1 MVDTAAERNAET
13 GSRVQLD
20 WKSVAGLLAG
30 AGSARGS
37 SKWIGLRVIDTVF
50 LNASCKVERWIF
62 TAKTGQAAAKKR
74 GEGLDKLAER
84 FSRFALANPHNQEQ
98 LVALITL
105 ANATEKRVAVTAA
118 ALNTLLLAPAG
129 ANATL
134 AGSWLQCFLR
144 PRGGVNTYLSSVWHG
159 PGTAVTVSQVMPLYT
174 AHSVGQS
181 ADTSVPAASSAAD
194 LASLQTDVAKHT
206 EELAAFLSSA
216 VSPGHALQSFA
227 AEFILDDNSDLWL
240 SAVQNTVTLRTEPT
254 AAAQPIAAS
263 NSTADSTVAAASASS
278 ATGAKASASSDSSSS
293 SSSSVVPI
301 IQRSAGVYVSN
312 VHAGSLRGLSAWRE
326 TAPGV
331 WALSAERYSSASA
344 RSNSSGSAS
353 TTAVPTAWSDES
365 PAVTATAVT
374 ASNSSSSSSFAE
386 LSAQRWQV
394 TARSVLLALQLE
406 PFLKGEAAAAVGSS
420 SSATA
425 AEIAKVWRDKDRAA
439 QLELAAA
446 NPQVSH
452 SLLLHLASKTCL
464 AASCLTVQLL
474 HVVMP
479 PYACDGQANL
489 ERRIFRADELICIA
503 AMARLNI
510 ASTFDVAGVLR
521 TDYSVWQLLQH
532 SAEA

>member
-1 MVDTAAERNAET
+1 MTDMAAEHDAES

-30 AGSARGS
+30 AGSARGN

-129 ANATL
+129 ADATL

-194 LASLQTDVAKHT
+194 LASLQTAVAKHT

-216 VSPGHALQSFA
+216 VGAGHALQSFT

-240 SAVQNTVTLRTEPT
+240 SAVQNTVTLQSEPT
-254 AAAQPIAAS
+254 TAAQSTAAS
-263 NSTADSTVAAASASS
+263 NTTADRTATASVSVTSAKSS
-278 ATGAKASASSDSSSS
+278 ANSSNSSSS
-293 SSSSVVPI
+293 NSSSVVPI

-331 WALSAERYSSASA
+331 WALSADRYSSASA
-344 RSNSSGSAS
+344 RSNSATTS
-353 TTAVPTAWSDES
+353 TTAVPTAWSEES
-365 PAVTATAVT
+365 PAVTAAAVT
-374 ASNSSSSSSFAE
+374 VSNGSSSSSSSSFAE

-394 TARSVLLALQLE
+394 TARSVVLALQLE
-406 PFLKGEAAAAVGSS
+406 PFLKGEAVAVVGSS
-420 SSATA
+420 SSGAAA
-425 AEIAKVWRDKDRAA
+425 AEIAKVWRDRDRAA

-446 NPQVSH
+446 NPQVIQP
-452 SLLLHLASKTCL
+452 LFLTLCSKSSQL
-464 AASCLTVQLL
+464 AASWLCSYY
-474 HVVMP
+474 M
-479 PYACDGQANL
+479 
-489 ERRIFRADELICIA
+489 
-503 AMARLNI
+503 
-510 ASTFDVAGVLR
+510 
-521 TDYSVWQLLQH
+521 
-532 SAEA
+532 

>member
-1 MVDTAAERNAET
+1 MTDMAAEHDAET

-50 LNASCKVERWIF
+50 LNASCKVQRWIF

-129 ANATL
+129 ADATL

-159 PGTAVTVSQVMPLYT
+159 PGTAVTMSQVMPLYT

-194 LASLQTDVAKHT
+194 LVSLQTDVTKHT
-206 EELAAFLSSA
+206 EELAAFLSAA
-216 VSPGHALQSFA
+216 VGPGHALQSFT
-227 AEFILDDNSDLWL
+227 AEFILDDNSELWL
-240 SAVQNTVTLRTEPT
+240 SAVQNTVTLQTEPA
-254 AAAQPIAAS
+254 AAAQSTAAS
-263 NSTADSTVAAASASS
+263 NTTADRTASASAAS
-278 ATGAKASASSDSSSS
+278 VTSAKASTNSSSS
-293 SSSSVVPI
+293 SNSNNSSSVVPI

-331 WALSAERYSSASA
+331 WALSAERYSSTSA
-344 RSNSSGSAS
+344 RSNSANTS
-353 TTAVPTAWSDES
+353 TTAVPIAWSEES
-365 PAVTATAVT
+365 PAATAAAVT
-374 ASNSSSSSSFAE
+374 ASNCSSGSSFAE

-394 TARSVLLALQLE
+394 TARSVVLALQLE
-406 PFLKGEAAAAVGSS
+406 PFLKGEAAAVGSS
-420 SSATA
+420 SSGASA
-425 AEIAKVWRDKDRAA
+425 AEIAKAWRDRDRAA

-446 NPQVSH
+446 NPQVRH
-452 SLLLHLASKTCL
+452 SLLLNLSRKSCYL
-464 AASCLTVQLL
+464 AAKSCAVSTSCYATICL
-474 HVVMP
+474 
-479 PYACDGQANL
+479 PYAYQ
-489 ERRIFRADELICIA
+489 
-503 AMARLNI
+503 
-510 ASTFDVAGVLR
+510 LR
-521 TDYSVWQLLQH
+521 KVN
-532 SAEA
+532 SAEQLS

>member
-1 MVDTAAERNAET
+1 MADATADRDAEI

-30 AGSARGS
+30 SGSARGS

-105 ANATEKRVAVTAA
+105 VNAIEKRVAVTAA
-118 ALNTLLLAPAG
+118 ALNTLVLAPAG
-129 ANATL
+129 ADATL

-194 LASLQTDVAKHT
+194 LASLQTDVTKHT

-216 VSPGHALQSFA
+216 VGTGHALQSFT
-227 AEFILDDNSDLWL
+227 AEFILDDNRDLWL
-240 SAVQNTVTLRTEPT
+240 SAVQNTVTLQTEPT
-254 AAAQPIAAS
+254 ADAQPTAAS
-263 NSTADSTVAAASASS
+263 NTTADRTAAASAASVTS
-278 ATGAKASASSDSSSS
+278 AKASTNSSSS
-293 SSSSVVPI
+293 SNSSSVVPI

-344 RSNSSGSAS
+344 RNSSSSTSSSSS
-353 TTAVPTAWSDES
+353 TTAVPTAWSEES
-365 PAVTATAVT
+365 PAITAAAVT
-374 ASNSSSSSSFAE
+374 ASNGSSSSSFAE

-406 PFLKGEAAAAVGSS
+406 PFLKGEAVAVVGSS
-420 SSATA
+420 SSGAAA
-425 AEIAKVWRDKDRAA
+425 AEIAKVWRDRDRAA

-446 NPQVSH
+446 NPQ
-452 SLLLHLASKTCL
+452 
-464 AASCLTVQLL
+464 LL
-474 HVVMP
+474 HVVIS
-479 PYACDGQANL
+479 A
-489 ERRIFRADELICIA
+489 RAQWASQLKKPIISTDELMCLA
-503 AMARLNI
+503 AM
-510 ASTFDVAGVLR
+510 
-521 TDYSVWQLLQH
+521 
-532 SAEA
+532 